1 MFLKHQDVKQKNWRM
16 RKVKKLFV
24 SSCMLL
30 TVGLGVAVPTAF
42 SQSNGVMV
50 VKAKEVPAADL
61 EEKEK
66 IANSPELD
74 KSKNFYPINSFDG
87 WQPETSTEGNLGKF
101 IPNKNGGQDI
111 ATKGNVKVNIAATPL
126 GEGKFK
132 LESGARVSKPGS
144 FYNGGIRTQTQ
155 ALEKD
160 NLYSFKFKSEQTGE
174 AVEFKTRIRPVE
186 SSGSLGKEKRIRLNG
201 RFVSTQ
207 DGWSSLKNDN
217 HSVDFVGEGKPLS
230 IAFRLSPRSDNKKGG
245 YIFSN
250 LEITNISLA
259 SIPKISEKVYESATT
274 LSGIA
279 ETVDKV
285 LDPRKSF
292 KGDIVKLYKG
302 KVEIG
307 QTTVL
312 ENNTWTI
319 PKLTGILKQ
328 GEKLELEIKNPKSGL
343 LSKRVPID
351 VVAKPY
357 DKDQHLQDSKASLD
371 EAYRQTVENI
381 TQDNWLKSSE
391 KQKQTNAAKL
401 AYDQGIIELGRSND
415 KVAINSVVTKYTQ
428 EKTGLITKEH
438 ILGEKDKVITAAKN
452 AIEEKATAEKT
463 KIDSD
468 NSLTTPEK
476 EAQLAQLS
484 AAKEAALTAIT
495 ESPDADTVG
504 TKQTEGEASVSRIH
518 QGKDLEAIKTA
529 AKNAIEEKATAEK
542 TKINNDITLTAK
554 DKEQQLKEVETAL
567 TKAKDNVKA
576 AKTADAIND
585 ARDKGVATIDA
596 VHKAGQDLGAR
607 KSGQVAKL
615 EEAAKATKDKIS
627 ADPTLTSKE
636 KEEQSKAVDA
646 ELKKAIEAVNAA
658 DTADKVDDALGK
670 GVTDIKNQHKTGDS
684 IDARREAHSKELDR
698 VAQETKGAIEKDP
711 TLTTEEKAK
720 QVKNVD
726 AAKERGMAKLNEAK
740 NADELDKAHG
750 DGVTNIKNQHKSG
763 DSIDARREAHS
774 KELDRVAQETKGAIE
789 KDPTLTTEEKAK
801 QVKNVDAA
809 KERGMAKLNEAKNA
823 DALDKAYG
831 EGVTDIKN
839 QHKTG
844 DPVEARRG
852 LHNKSIDEVA
862 QATKDAI
869 TADTTLTE
877 AEKEIQRGNVDKE
890 ATKAKEE
897 LAKAKDADALDKAYG
912 DGVTSIKNQHKTG
925 DPVEARRGL
934 HNKSIDEVAQ
944 ATKDAITADTTLT
957 EAEKEIQ
964 RGNVD
969 KEATKAKEELAKAKD
984 ADELDKAYGEGVTDI
999 KNQHKSG
1006 DPIEARRGLHN
1017 KSIDE
1022 VAQATKDAITADT
1035 TLTEAE
1041 KETQRG
1047 NVDKEATK
1055 AKEEL
1060 AKAKDADALDK
1071 AYGDGVTSIKNQ
1083 HKSGKGL
1090 DVRKDEHKKAL
1101 EAVAKRVTTE
1111 IEADP
1116 TLTPEV
1122 REQQKAEV
1130 QKELEL
1136 ATDKIAEAKDADEA
1150 DKAYGDGVTAIEN
1163 AHVIGKGIEA
1173 RKDLAKKDLAEAVAK
1188 TKALIIEDKT
1198 LTDDQRKEQL
1208 SGVDTEYAK
1217 GIENIDAAKDAAG
1230 VDKAYSDGV
1239 RDILAQY
1246 KEGQNL
1252 NDRRNAAKEFLLKE
1266 ADKVTKLINDD
1277 PTLTHDQKVDQIN
1290 KVEQAKLDAIKSVDD
1305 AQTADAINDALGK
1318 GIENI
1323 NNQYQHGDGVD
1334 VRKATAKGDLEKEAA
1349 KVKALIAK
1357 DPTLTQADKDKQ
1369 TAAVDA
1375 AKNTAIA
1382 AVDKATTADGVN
1394 QELGKGITA
1403 INKAYRPGEAVKA
1416 RKEAAKADLEK
1427 EAAKVKALIT
1437 NDPTLTKADKAK
1449 QTEAVAKALKAAI
1462 AAVDKATTA
1471 EGINQELGKGIT
1483 AINKAYRPGEG
1494 VKARKEAA
1502 KADLE
1507 KEAAKV
1513 KALIAKDPTLTQ
1525 ADKDKQ
1531 TAAVDAAK
1539 NTAIAAVDKATTAEG
1554 INQELGKGITA
1565 INKAYRPGEGVK
1577 ARKEAA
1583 KADLEREAAKVREAI
1598 ANDPTLT
1605 KADKAK
1611 QTEAVAKALKAAIAA
1626 VDKATTA
1633 EGINQELGKGI
1644 TAINKAYRPGEGV
1657 EAHKEAAKANL
1668 EKVAKETKAL
1678 ISGDRYLSETEKAVQ
1693 KQAVEQALAKAL
1705 GQVEAAKTVEAVK
1718 LAENLGTVAIR
1729 SAYVAGLAKDTDQ
1742 ATAALNEAK
1751 QAAIE
1756 ALKQAAA
1763 ETLAKITTDA
1773 KLTEAQK
1780 AEQSENVS
1788 LALKTAIA
1796 TVRSAQSIASVKE
1809 AKDKGITAIR
1819 AAYVPNKAVAKS
1831 SSANHLPKSGD
1842 ANSIV
1847 LVGLGVMSLL
1857 LGMVLYSKK
1866 KESKD

>member
-132 LESGARVSKPGS
+132 LESGARVSKSGS

-155 ALEKD
+155 VLEKD

-504 TKQTEGEASVSRIH
+504 TKQTEGEASVSGIH

-542 TKINNDITLTAK
+542 TKINNDITLTTEDKAK
-554 DKEQQLKEVETAL
+554 QLKEVDEAL
-567 TKAKDNVKA
+567 AKAKDNVKA
-576 AKTADAIND
+576 AKTADAINGT
-585 ARDKGVATIDA
+585 RDKGVATIDA

-607 KSGQVAKL
+607 KSGQVSKL

-646 ELKKAIEAVNAA
+646 ELKKATETVNAA
-658 DTADKVDDALGK
+658 DTADKVDEALGK
-670 GVTDIKNQHKTGDS
+670 GVTDIKNQHKMGNPV
-684 IDARREAHSKELDR
+684 DARREAHGKDLDR
-698 VAQETKGAIEKDP
+698 IAQATKDAIEKDP

-720 QVKNVD
+720 QVKGVD
-726 AAKERGMAKLNEAK
+726 AAKERSMAKLNEAK
-740 NADELDKAHG
+740 NADELDKAYG
-750 DGVTNIKNQHKSG
+750 D
-763 DSIDARREAHS
+763 
-774 KELDRVAQETKGAIE
+774 
-789 KDPTLTTEEKAK
+789 
-801 QVKNVDAA
+801 
-809 KERGMAKLNEAKNA
+809 
-823 DALDKAYG
+823 
-831 EGVTDIKN
+831 GVTDIKS

-844 DPVEARRG
+844 NPVDARRG

-877 AEKEIQRGNVDKE
+877 A
-890 ATKAKEE
+890 
-897 LAKAKDADALDKAYG
+897 
-912 DGVTSIKNQHKTG
+912 
-925 DPVEARRGL
+925 
-934 HNKSIDEVAQ
+934 
-944 ATKDAITADTTLT
+944 
-957 EAEKEIQ
+957 
-964 RGNVD
+964 
-969 KEATKAKEELAKAKD
+969 
-984 ADELDKAYGEGVTDI
+984 
-999 KNQHKSG
+999 
-1006 DPIEARRGLHN
+1006 
-1017 KSIDE
+1017 
-1022 VAQATKDAITADT
+1022 
-1035 TLTEAE
+1035 
-1041 KETQRG
+1041 
-1047 NVDKEATK
+1047 
-1055 AKEEL
+1055 
-1060 AKAKDADALDK
+1060 
-1071 AYGDGVTSIKNQ
+1071 
-1083 HKSGKGL
+1083 
-1090 DVRKDEHKKAL
+1090 
-1101 EAVAKRVTTE
+1101 
-1111 IEADP
+1111 
-1116 TLTPEV
+1116 
-1122 REQQKAEV
+1122 
-1130 QKELEL
+1130 
-1136 ATDKIAEAKDADEA
+1136 
-1150 DKAYGDGVTAIEN
+1150 
-1163 AHVIGKGIEA
+1163 
-1173 RKDLAKKDLAEAVAK
+1173 
-1188 TKALIIEDKT
+1188 
-1198 LTDDQRKEQL
+1198 
-1208 SGVDTEYAK
+1208 
-1217 GIENIDAAKDAAG
+1217 
-1230 VDKAYSDGV
+1230 
-1239 RDILAQY
+1239 
-1246 KEGQNL
+1246 
-1252 NDRRNAAKEFLLKE
+1252 
-1266 ADKVTKLINDD
+1266 
-1277 PTLTHDQKVDQIN
+1277 
-1290 KVEQAKLDAIKSVDD
+1290 
-1305 AQTADAINDALGK
+1305 
-1318 GIENI
+1318 
-1323 NNQYQHGDGVD
+1323 
-1334 VRKATAKGDLEKEAA
+1334 
-1349 KVKALIAK
+1349 
-1357 DPTLTQADKDKQ
+1357 
-1369 TAAVDA
+1369 
-1375 AKNTAIA
+1375 
-1382 AVDKATTADGVN
+1382 
-1394 QELGKGITA
+1394 
-1403 INKAYRPGEAVKA
+1403 
-1416 RKEAAKADLEK
+1416 
-1427 EAAKVKALIT
+1427 
-1437 NDPTLTKADKAK
+1437 
-1449 QTEAVAKALKAAI
+1449 
-1462 AAVDKATTA
+1462 
-1471 EGINQELGKGIT
+1471 
-1483 AINKAYRPGEG
+1483 
-1494 VKARKEAA
+1494 
-1502 KADLE
+1502 
-1507 KEAAKV
+1507 
-1513 KALIAKDPTLTQ
+1513 
-1525 ADKDKQ
+1525 
-1531 TAAVDAAK
+1531 
-1539 NTAIAAVDKATTAEG
+1539 
-1554 INQELGKGITA
+1554 
-1565 INKAYRPGEGVK
+1565 
-1577 ARKEAA
+1577 
-1583 KADLEREAAKVREAI
+1583 
-1598 ANDPTLT
+1598 
-1605 KADKAK
+1605 
-1611 QTEAVAKALKAAIAA
+1611 
-1626 VDKATTA
+1626 
-1633 EGINQELGKGI
+1633 
-1644 TAINKAYRPGEGV
+1644 
-1657 EAHKEAAKANL
+1657 
-1668 EKVAKETKAL
+1668 
-1678 ISGDRYLSETEKAVQ
+1678 
-1693 KQAVEQALAKAL
+1693 
-1705 GQVEAAKTVEAVK
+1705 
-1718 LAENLGTVAIR
+1718 
-1729 SAYVAGLAKDTDQ
+1729 
-1742 ATAALNEAK
+1742 
-1751 QAAIE
+1751 
-1756 ALKQAAA
+1756 
-1763 ETLAKITTDA
+1763 
-1773 KLTEAQK
+1773 
-1780 AEQSENVS
+1780 
-1788 LALKTAIA
+1788 
-1796 TVRSAQSIASVKE
+1796 
-1809 AKDKGITAIR
+1809 
-1819 AAYVPNKAVAKS
+1819 
-1831 SSANHLPKSGD
+1831 
-1842 ANSIV
+1842 
-1847 LVGLGVMSLL
+1847 
-1857 LGMVLYSKK
+1857 
-1866 KESKD
+1866 

>member
-504 TKQTEGEASVSRIH
+504 TKQTEGEASVSGIH

-542 TKINNDITLTAK
+542 TKINNDITLTTEDKAK
-554 DKEQQLKEVETAL
+554 QLKEVDEAL
-567 TKAKDNVKA
+567 AKAKDNVKA
-576 AKTADAIND
+576 AKTADAINGT
-585 ARDKGVATIDA
+585 RDKGVATIDA

-607 KSGQVAKL
+607 KSGQVSKL

-646 ELKKAIEAVNAA
+646 ELKKATETVNAA
-658 DTADKVDDALGK
+658 DTADKVDEALGK
-670 GVTDIKNQHKTGDS
+670 GVTDIKNQHKMGNPV
-684 IDARREAHSKELDR
+684 DARREAHGKDLDR
-698 VAQETKGAIEKDP
+698 IAQATKDAIEKDS

-720 QVKNVD
+720 QVKGVD
-726 AAKERGMAKLNEAK
+726 AAKERSMAKLNEAK
-740 NADELDKAHG
+740 NADELDKAYG
-750 DGVTNIKNQHKSG
+750 D
-763 DSIDARREAHS
+763 
-774 KELDRVAQETKGAIE
+774 
-789 KDPTLTTEEKAK
+789 
-801 QVKNVDAA
+801 
-809 KERGMAKLNEAKNA
+809 
-823 DALDKAYG
+823 
-831 EGVTDIKN
+831 GVTDIKS

-844 DPVEARRG
+844 NPVDARRG

-877 AEKEIQRGNVDKE
+877 AEKETQRGNVDKE

-897 LAKAKDADALDKAYG
+897 LAKATDADALNKAYG
-912 DGVTSIKNQHKTG
+912 DGVTNIKNQHKTG
-925 DPVEARRGL
+925 DP
-934 HNKSIDEVAQ
+934 ID
-944 ATKDAITADTTLT
+944 
-957 EAEKEIQ
+957 
-964 RGNVD
+964 
-969 KEATKAKEELAKAKD
+969 
-984 ADELDKAYGEGVTDI
+984 
-999 KNQHKSG
+999 
-1006 DPIEARRGLHN
+1006 ARRGLHN

-1101 EAVAKRVTTE
+1101 EAVAKRVTAE

-1252 NDRRNAAKEFLLKE
+1252 DDRRNAAKEFLLKE

-1277 PTLTHDQKVDQIN
+1277 PTLTHDQKVNQIN

-1382 AVDKATTADGVN
+1382 AVDDA
-1394 QELGKGITA
+1394 Q
-1403 INKAYRPGEAVKA
+1403 
-1416 RKEAAKADLEK
+1416 
-1427 EAAKVKALIT
+1427 
-1437 NDPTLTKADKAK
+1437 
-1449 QTEAVAKALKAAI
+1449 
-1462 AAVDKATTA
+1462 TA

-1494 VKARKEAA
+1494 VKARKGAA
-1502 KADLE
+1502 KANLE

-1539 NTAIAAVDKATTAEG
+1539 NTAIAAVDKATTADG
-1554 INQELGKGITA
+1554 VNQELGKGITA
-1565 INKAYRPGEGVK
+1565 INKAYRPGEAVK
-1577 ARKEAA
+1577 ARK
-1583 KADLEREAAKVREAI
+1583 
-1598 ANDPTLT
+1598 
-1605 KADKAK
+1605 
-1611 QTEAVAKALKAAIAA
+1611 
-1626 VDKATTA
+1626 
-1633 EGINQELGKGI
+1633 G
-1644 TAINKAYRPGEGV
+1644 
-1657 EAHKEAAKANL
+1657 AAKANL
-1668 EKVAKETKAL
+1668 EKEAAKVKAL
-1678 ISGDRYLSETEKAVQ
+1678 IAKDPTLTQADKDKQTAAVD
-1693 KQAVEQALAKAL
+1693 
-1705 GQVEAAKTVEAVK
+1705 AAK
-1718 LAENLGTVAIR
+1718 N
-1729 SAYVAGLAKDTDQ
+1729 
-1742 ATAALNEAK
+1742 
-1751 QAAIE
+1751 
-1756 ALKQAAA
+1756 
-1763 ETLAKITTDA
+1763 
-1773 KLTEAQK
+1773 
-1780 AEQSENVS
+1780 
-1788 LALKTAIA
+1788 TAIA
-1796 TVRSAQSIASVKE
+1796 
-1809 AKDKGITAIR
+1809 
-1819 AAYVPNKAVAKS
+1819 AVD
-1831 SSANHLPKSGD
+1831 D
-1842 ANSIV
+1842 A
-1847 LVGLGVMSLL
+1847 
-1857 LGMVLYSKK
+1857 
-1866 KESKD
+1866 